1 MRLLLD
7 THVLLWW
14 LEGSDK
20 LSESTANVIAD
31 EATDTI
37 VSVVTVWEVSIKQ
50 SIGKLKIDGDLR
62 QHMRDQFFR
71 ELPIVGDHAVAVRD
85 LPWHHKDPV
94 DRLLIAQARC
104 EGLTLV
110 TADQA
115 ISAYDVPILS
125 AN

>member
-7 THVLLWW
+7 SDVLLWW
-14 LEGSDK
+14 LAGSDK
-20 LSESTANVIAD
+20 LSETTANVIAD
-31 EATDTI
+31 EATDTV
-37 VSVVTVWEVSIKQ
+37 VSVATVWEIAIKQ

-71 ELPIVGDHAVAVRD
+71 ELPVVGDHAAAVRE
-85 LPWHHKDPV
+85 LPWHHKDPF

-110 TADQA
+110 TADSA
-115 ISAYDVPILS
+115 IPAYDVPILS
-125 AN
+125 AS